1 MDVLPWIGIFGS
13 LVGTMIGLGF
23 AYLLQ
28 TKGID
33 LSSMMQ
39 NNSMMMPTV
48 VKAKIT
54 STTFFIGFIPGL
66 FSTIVGTMLAGIG
79 IYKRETA
86 QLFRELDV

>member
-1 MDVLPWIGIFGS
+1 LAIGENKGTVYRRMIYESVLIGIFGS

-39 NNSMMMPTV
+39 
-48 VKAKIT
+48 I
-54 STTFFIGFIPGL
+54 IL
-66 FSTIVGTMLAGIG
+66 
-79 IYKRETA
+79 
-86 QLFRELDV
+86 